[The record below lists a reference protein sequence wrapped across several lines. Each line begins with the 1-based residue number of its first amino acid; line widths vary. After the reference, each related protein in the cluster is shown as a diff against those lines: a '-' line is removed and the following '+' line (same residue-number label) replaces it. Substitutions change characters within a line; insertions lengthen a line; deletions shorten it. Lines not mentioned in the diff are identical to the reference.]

1 MHQQNFAA
9 GQESL
14 MATAD
19 YGATTFAQYTRD
31 IVKDYEEE
39 TPKQPQTTLELQ
51 LCGPPDT
58 TLVDYLK
65 QQESSFG
72 STGDTWLCPC
82 QSQVSFSDFMTINLT
97 CSPDD
102 PGQKLK
108 IDNNSYYN
116 APAALQD
123 AAAAKTD
130 MDSSNAP
137 EAALTGLLRAA
148 YVAACLE
155 DEESGMAMTG
165 DTLGLTDEDTL
176 IVWSTSEGSV
186 SWQLTKGALD
196 AASLELEGSTPEI
209 AGDTSFMLAESA
221 GCSSGLF
228 NFGFKLTAE

>member
-1 MHQQNFAA
+1 MLSNPESLCAFRFTFREVGTLATAA
-9 GQESL
+9 HIFVCNSHLLELAQPKQLCLTLQKWFCQESL

-72 STGDTWLCPC
+72 STVLGRHLFL
-82 QSQVSFSDFMTINLT
+82 Q
-97 CSPDD
+97 
-102 PGQKLK
+102 
-108 IDNNSYYN
+108 
-116 APAALQD
+116 AALQD

-209 AGDTSFMLAESA
+209 AGAS
-221 GCSSGLF
+221 
-228 NFGFKLTAE
+228 